1 MAKQAKATKSSGGDN
16 FTRWL
21 VIGMVT
27 LVVASGA
34 IFSVVGEKSK
44 ANESFAILSDFK
56 AGPTVVSTVDDANG
70 AGITFNNGA
79 AKTVDIWEDPQCPVC
94 KNFEDANGDYIE
106 SLVRDKKAT
115 VRFHVLS
122 FLGDESVRAANA
134 SFCAAEEGQYLDFH
148 HALYAVQSPLENSG
162 FWSNDKLVS
171 IGAKIGITSKKF
183 ADCVT
188 KGSKIDL
195 VKANYDSM
203 QKFGVQGTPTV
214 FINGKLWE
222 RKSPDFNLAEFK
234 AAVEAA

>member
-1 MAKQAKATKSSGGDN
+1 MAKQAKAQDN
-16 FTRWL
+16 TTRWI
-21 VIGMVT
+21 VIAMVL
-27 LVVASGA
+27 LVVVTGVVFSLMSQSNKENASLAALDGT
-34 IFSVVGEKSK
+34 KLK
-44 ANESFAILSDFK
+44 AAVTATID
-56 AGPTVVSTVDDANG
+56 PANG
-70 AGITFNNGA
+70 SAIVLNPGQ
-79 AKTVDIWEDPQCPVC
+79 AKVIDVWEDPQCPIC

-106 SLVRDKKAT
+106 SLVRDNKAT

-134 SFCAAEEGQYLDFH
+134 SFCAADEGQYLDFH

-162 FWSNDKLVS
+162 FWSNEKLIA
-171 IGAKIGITSKKF
+171 IGKKIGISSTKF
-183 ADCVT
+183 SDCIT
-188 KGSKIDL
+188 KGSKIAL

-203 QKFGVQGTPTV
+203 EKFGVKGTPTV

>member
-1 MAKQAKATKSSGGDN
+1 MAKQQAKAQDN
-16 FTRWL
+16 TTRWI
-21 VIGMVT
+21 VIAMVL
-27 LVVASGA
+27 LVVVTGVVFSLMSQNNKENASLAALDGTKLKPA
-34 IFSVVGEKSK
+34 V
-44 ANESFAILSDFK
+44 
-56 AGPTVVSTVDDANG
+56 TSTIDVANG
-70 AGITFNNGA
+70 SAITLNPGS
-79 AKTVDIWEDPQCPVC
+79 AKVIDVWEDPQCPIC

-106 SLVRDKKAT
+106 SLIREKKAT

-134 SFCAAEEGQYLDFH
+134 SFCAADEGQYLDFH

-162 FWSNDKLVS
+162 FWSNEKLVA

-183 ADCVT
+183 SDCVT
-188 KGSKIDL
+188 KGSKVDL

-203 QKFGVQGTPTV
+203 EKFGVKGTPTV

-222 RKSPDFNLAEFK
+222 RKSPDFNLVEFS

>member
-1 MAKQAKATKSSGGDN
+1 MAKQQAKAQDN
-16 FTRWL
+16 TTRWI
-21 VIGMVT
+21 VIAMVL
-27 LVVASGA
+27 LVVVTGVVFSLMSQNNKENASLAALDGTKLKPA
-34 IFSVVGEKSK
+34 VT
-44 ANESFAILSDFK
+44 A
-56 AGPTVVSTVDDANG
+56 TVDPANG
-70 AGITFNNGA
+70 SAIVLNPGQTKAID
-79 AKTVDIWEDPQCPVC
+79 VWEDPQCPVC

-106 SLVRDKKAT
+106 SLVRDNKAT

-134 SFCAAEEGQYLDFH
+134 SFCAADEGQYLDFH
-148 HALYAVQSPLENSG
+148 KAIYAVQSQVENSG
-162 FWSNDKLVS
+162 FWSNEKLVA
-171 IGAKIGITSKKF
+171 IGSKIGITSTKF
-183 ADCVT
+183 ADCVN

-203 QKFGVQGTPTV
+203 EKYGVKGTPTV

>member
-1 MAKQAKATKSSGGDN
+1 MAQQKAKAQDNTTRWIVIAMVLLVVVTGVVFSLMSQNNKENASLAALDGTKLKPAVTATIDPANGSAIVLNPGQAK
-16 FTRWL
+16 
-21 VIGMVT
+21 VIDV
-27 LVVASGA
+27 
-34 IFSVVGEKSK
+34 
-44 ANESFAILSDFK
+44 
-56 AGPTVVSTVDDANG
+56 
-70 AGITFNNGA
+70 
-79 AKTVDIWEDPQCPVC
+79 WEDPQCPVC

-106 SLVRDKKAT
+106 SLVRDNKAT

-134 SFCAAEEGQYLDFH
+134 SFCAADEGQYLDFH

-162 FWSNDKLVS
+162 FWSNEKLVA
-171 IGAKIGITSKKF
+171 IGSKIGITSKKF
-183 ADCVT
+183 ADCVN

-203 QKFGVQGTPTV
+203 EKYGVKGTPTV